1 MSTILDALRKSEKE
15 RKLNKLPTLTDMVA
29 PQEPPRWPLYVG
41 LALVLLAIA
50 LVVLAYVIWSAKPEV
65 TAQITADVAIGQTVA
80 QTETVQPTSVDEKSV
95 AQTIDSNSGEDRPLK
110 DPMLVN
116 VVSYSKDPAYSFAVV
131 NGKMVREGDFI
142 EPGLKLEEILPDAL
156 VFNSRGKKITRSP

>member
-1 MSTILDALRKSEKE
+1 MSTILDALRKSEQE

-29 PQEPPRWPLYVG
+29 PQEPSRWPLYIG

-50 LVVLAYVIWSAKPEV
+50 LVVLAYVIWSSKPDAEQAGNA
-65 TAQITADVAIGQTVA
+65 TDVASLA
-80 QTETVQPTSVDEKSV
+80 QSTNANGHGI
-95 AQTIDSNSGEDRPLK
+95 AQAPVEVPGSNTGEVGPLK

-116 VVSYSKDPAYSFAVV
+116 VVSYSKDPAYSFAMV
-131 NGKMVREGDFI
+131 NGKLAREGDFI
-142 EPGLKLEEILPDAL
+142 EPGLKLEEILPDAV

>member
-1 MSTILDALRKSEKE
+1 MSTILDALRKSEQE
-15 RKLNKLPTLTDMVA
+15 RKLNKLPTLTDMAA
-29 PQEPPRWPLYVG
+29 PQEPSRWPLYIG

-50 LVVLAYVIWSAKPEV
+50 LVVLAYVIWSAKPGVAVEQTGLQANAV
-65 TAQITADVAIGQTVA
+65 QLTGEDAQTAQAPLTNVGEVA
-80 QTETVQPTSVDEKSV
+80 
-95 AQTIDSNSGEDRPLK
+95 PLK

-116 VVSYSKDPAYSFAVV
+116 VVSYSQDPAYSFAMV

-142 EPGLKLEEILPDAL
+142 EPGLKLEEILPDAV